1 MWTKN
6 QPLGGFLFPFIFF
19 PSPTRQFTQLCWRY
33 KWHCGLILWWDIC
46 CFQMASLLS
55 LQQVS
60 SWIQMSFFFSLGHK
74 SFAKPKACDFPKEK
88 GCGHNTTL
96 CHFFFVEF
104 LCYQRFRTVVFRLQ
118 AFFWSTTSGNKRECY
133 VWFNSHK
140 PHQLIPIKDSVSCRR
155 MHSIMVKASRT
166 HYWRQKFV
174 HFKLCFISA
183 DIKYWFV

>member
-1 MWTKN
+1 MVSFC
-6 QPLGGFLFPFIFF
+6 GGTSVAFRWHHFWVCSRFLHGFRCP
-19 PSPTRQFTQLCWRY
+19 
-33 KWHCGLILWWDIC
+33 
-46 CFQMASLLS
+46 
-55 LQQVS
+55 
-60 SWIQMSFFFSLGHK
+60 FFFLWVTK
-74 SFAKPKACDFPKEK
+74 ALQNPKHVTFLRRRKAVVIMM
-88 GCGHNTTL
+88 TL

-166 HYWRQKFV
+166 HYWRQNSV